1 MALSERHRKEASESR
16 LRLQTAVRL
25 RWFGVVGQLVTV
37 CVVYLGLGFPLPFGI
52 CLAFIA
58 LSAWLN
64 VFLRILYPARTR
76 LGTALATCLLAYD
89 ILQLSALLYLTG
101 GIENPFTFL
110 LVAPVTVS
118 AATLP
123 PRNTIA
129 LGMLGAAATVLLA
142 VYHLPLP
149 WFQGTTFDLPTLY
162 DAGLLASVLSGMI
175 FLALYAWRLAK
186 ESRQMADALAATEMV
201 LAREQQL
208 HALDGLAAAAAHE
221 LGTPLS
227 TITLVAKELTRGA
240 PPGSQLAEDLAL
252 LQTQAVR
259 CREILKKLTRA
270 PSEPDPLHARM
281 SVTQLIE
288 EAAGPYRGF
297 NAELVVSASPENGS
311 DEGAAPEP
319 IGERRPGAIY
329 GLANLVENAVD
340 FAKSRVEIAAR
351 WSAREVAITIADD
364 GPGLPTDVMDA
375 LGEPYVTTRP
385 ARPRGQT
392 TDGEPSGLGLGFFI
406 AKTLL
411 ERSGATISL
420 DNRVRPQRGAIVN
433 ITWPREVFER
443 KQAAAAAMAE
453 PGDALEGAGL
463 EGGIR

>member
-149 WFQGTTFDLPTLY
+149 WFRGTAFDLPTLY
-162 DAGLLASVLSGMI
+162 DVGLLASVLSGMI

-227 TITLVAKELTRGA
+227 TITVVAKELIRDA

-252 LQTQAVR
+252 LQSQAVR

-420 DNRVRPQRGAIVN
+420 DNRERPQRGAIVN
-433 ITWPREVFER
+433 VSWPREVFER
-443 KQAAAAAMAE
+443 RQAAAAAMVE
-453 PGDALEGAGL
+453 PGYAQEGAGL

>member
-1 MALSERHRKEASESR
+1 
-16 LRLQTAVRL
+16 
-25 RWFGVVGQLVTV
+25 V

-142 VYHLPLP
+142 FYHLPLP
-149 WFQGTTFDLPTLY
+149 WFLGRSFELPTLY

-227 TITLVAKELTRGA
+227 TITVVAKELTRDA

-351 WSAREVAITIADD
+351 WSAREVTITIADD

-375 LGEPYVTTRP
+375 LGEPYVPTRP

-420 DNRVRPQRGAIVN
+420 DNRERPQRGAIVN
-433 ITWPREVFER
+433 ISWPREVFER

-453 PGDALEGAGL
+453 PGDGLEGAGL

>member
-142 VYHLPLP
+142 FYHLPLP
-149 WFQGTTFDLPTLY
+149 WFLGRSFELPTLY

-420 DNRVRPQRGAIVN
+420 DNRERPQRGAIVN
-433 ITWPREVFER
+433 ISWPREVFER

-453 PGDALEGAGL
+453 PGDGLEGAGL

>member
-1 MALSERHRKEASESR
+1 
-16 LRLQTAVRL
+16 
-25 RWFGVVGQLVTV
+25 
-37 CVVYLGLGFPLPFGI
+37 
-52 CLAFIA
+52 
-58 LSAWLN
+58 
-64 VFLRILYPARTR
+64 
-76 LGTALATCLLAYD
+76 
-89 ILQLSALLYLTG
+89 
-101 GIENPFTFL
+101 
-110 LVAPVTVS
+110 
-118 AATLP
+118 
-123 PRNTIA
+123 
-129 LGMLGAAATVLLA
+129 
-142 VYHLPLP
+142 
-149 WFQGTTFDLPTLY
+149 
-162 DAGLLASVLSGMI
+162 
-175 FLALYAWRLAK
+175 
-186 ESRQMADALAATEMV
+186 
-201 LAREQQL
+201 L

-227 TITLVAKELTRGA
+227 TITVVAKELIRDA

-252 LQTQAVR
+252 LQSQAVR

-392 TDGEPSGLGLGFFI
+392 TDG
-406 AKTLL
+406 
-411 ERSGATISL
+411 
-420 DNRVRPQRGAIVN
+420 
-433 ITWPREVFER
+433 
-443 KQAAAAAMAE
+443 
-453 PGDALEGAGL
+453 
-463 EGGIR
+463 